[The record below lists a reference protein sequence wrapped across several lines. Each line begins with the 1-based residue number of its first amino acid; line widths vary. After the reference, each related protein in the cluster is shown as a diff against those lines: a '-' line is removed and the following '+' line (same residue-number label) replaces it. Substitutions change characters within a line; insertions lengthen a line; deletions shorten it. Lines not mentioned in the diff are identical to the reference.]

1 MIQEPGFTVV
11 DPPRSIFRRKRFL
24 LPFGIAAATALAGVF
39 ALFASGTV
47 ALPAQEILVVRGM
60 LASKRDFFQDDEV
73 RRILMANRIQVQVT
87 PVGSR
92 DIVHRDD
99 LDTFDFVF
107 PSGQSMAEL
116 VYRRR
121 EGKPT
126 NPYKPFFTPI
136 VLATYRDYAEALEG
150 AEVVTEQ
157 DGGDGLYYHLSV
169 PKLIE
174 VVRAGT
180 FWSQLERKDNT
191 RLGNN
196 NRVIAQTPDPCRT
209 YSGSTYLG
217 MVAFAHNGNQIPADE
232 ETALRLARE
241 IKPLFAIEGQY
252 GEELA
257 PKYHA
262 PEGRTF
268 APVVVI
274 YEHQYLAHQFGELDR
289 TGRPDRERV
298 LLYPDAQHETVPEL
312 LAFTPAG
319 SRVGELVTKNPDLRR
334 RALELGFRVFGS
346 GGSFDDSELSA
357 HLKRRGLPT
366 PTSGLGD
373 TEAWLPPRHLFDK
386 MIVEVGGCT

>member
-1 MIQEPGFTVV
+1 MIEEPGFTVV
-11 DPPRSIFRRKRFL
+11 GPSKSIFRRKRFL
-24 LPFGIAAATALAGVF
+24 LPFGISVATALAGVI

-47 ALPAQEILVVRGM
+47 ALPFQGITVVRGM
-60 LASKRDFFQDDEV
+60 LASKRDFFQDPEV
-73 RRILMANRIQVQVT
+73 RRILMAHRIQVHVT

-136 VLATYRDYAEALEG
+136 VLATYRDYAEALED
-150 AEVVTEQ
+150 AKVVTAQ
-157 DGGDGLYYHLSV
+157 AGGDGLYYDLSV
-169 PKLIE
+169 PALIG
-174 VVRAGT
+174 VIRGGK
-180 FWSQLERKDNT
+180 FWSQFKRKDQS
-191 RLGNN
+191 LLKNN
-196 NRVIAQTPDPCRT
+196 NRIIAQTPDPCRT

-217 MVAFAHNGNQIPADE
+217 LVAFAENGNQVPAGE
-232 ETALRLARE
+232 EAALRLARD
-241 IKPLFAIEGQY
+241 IKPLFAIEGQH

-257 PKYHA
+257 PKYLA

-274 YEHQYLAHQFGELDR
+274 YEHQYLAHQFAEQDR

-319 SRVGELVTKNPDLRR
+319 SRVGELVSRNPDLRR

-346 GGSFDDSELSA
+346 GGSFDDSELAA
-357 HLKRRGLPT
+357 HLRRRGLPT
-366 PTSGLGD
+366 PASGLGD
-373 TEAWLPPRHLFDK
+373 TEAWLPPRELFDK
-386 MIVEVGGCT
+386 MIVEVGGCE